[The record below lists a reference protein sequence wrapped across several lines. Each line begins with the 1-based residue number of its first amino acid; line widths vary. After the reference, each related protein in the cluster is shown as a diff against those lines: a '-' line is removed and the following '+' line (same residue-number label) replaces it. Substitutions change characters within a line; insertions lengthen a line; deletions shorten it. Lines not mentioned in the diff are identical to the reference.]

1 MPRARRSIA
10 PIVATVALLLG
21 AISVAAVSSERSQQL
36 RQAIQEGSARNV
48 ILLIGDG
55 MGTSEITSARN
66 YALGA
71 DGRLAVDEFL
81 LTGQV
86 TTHSVLETNPGG
98 PDYDPDS
105 ASTST
110 AWSTGSKTSD
120 GRIATT
126 AGTDQ
131 DLETTIDLAEA
142 AGYLTGNV
150 STAEI
155 TDATPAGPMAHVA
168 SRRCQGPA
176 DMGTYCPQD
185 AKDAGGPGSIAEQS
199 IDHEVD
205 VILGGGRAR
214 YLQVVTA
221 GPYVGQTVVQQAQ
234 AEGYTYVTN
243 ATELAATG
251 PGDKVLG
258 LFTSGNMSMDW
269 TGIPAAVGG
278 TGAPQRCDE
287 DQRPAG
293 EPSLEEM
300 TNQALEILSAGAEGQ
315 GRGQPGFFLQVESA
329 SIDKRDHAAEPC
341 QQIGEMINFD
351 EAVRASLDFAAAN
364 PNTLVIVT
372 ADHSHTS
379 LIVES
384 NYSGPGEYSSLMTD
398 EGQPMVVHYGTAAPN
413 GSHQHSGGTV
423 PIMAA
428 GPGAGN
434 LTGLLDQTDIFEVI
448 TTALGL

>member
-1 MPRARRSIA
+1 MLHVRRPLA
-10 PIVATVALLLG
+10 PIVAIFLLLLG
-21 AISVAAVSSERSQQL
+21 TVAVSATPSSRSQEL
-36 RQAIQEGSARNV
+36 RQAIVEGPARNV

-71 DGRLAVDEFL
+71 DGRLAVDEFV

-86 TTHSVLETNPGG
+86 TTHSVLNSNPDA

-110 AWSTGSKTSD
+110 AWSTGSKTAD

-126 AGTDQ
+126 AGTDE

-142 AGYLTGNV
+142 AGFLTGNV

-155 TDATPAGPMAHVA
+155 TDATPAGPMAHVS

-176 DMGTYCPQD
+176 DMANCPQD
-185 AKDAGGPGSIAEQS
+185 AKDVGGPGSIAEQS
-199 IDHEVD
+199 IDHGVD
-205 VILGGGRAR
+205 VILGGGRQR
-214 YLQVVTA
+214 YEQVVTG
-221 GPYVGQTVVQQAQ
+221 GPYAGQTVIQQAQ
-234 AEGYTYVTN
+234 QEGYTYVTDR
-243 ATELAATG
+243 AGLVETG

-278 TGAPQRCDE
+278 TGAPQRCNE

-293 EPSLEEM
+293 EPSLAEM
-300 TNQALEILSAGAEGQ
+300 TNKALQILSAGAEGQ

-341 QQIGEMINFD
+341 QQIGEMLNFD
-351 EAVRASLDFAAAN
+351 EAVRVSLDFAAEN

-384 NYSGPGEYSSLMTD
+384 NYSGPGEYSALLTD
-398 EGQPMVVHYGTAAPN
+398 EGQPMVVHYGTAAPG

-434 LTGLLDQTDIFEVI
+434 LTGLIDQTDIFEVI
-448 TTALGL
+448 RTALGL